1 MSSREIIDAKGF
13 GNKSKIQERL
23 KEVTKEMGNLNGYPD
38 AKKHQIVSFV
48 KSGIRIVGYC
58 LIPFNLFA
66 AALILVI
73 SEVVGIMEELV

>member
-1 MSSREIIDAKGF
+1 MSDREIQNAKGL
-13 GNKSKIQERL
+13 GNQTQIKQRL
-23 KEVTKEMGNLNGYPD
+23 EEVTKEMHGYNGYPD

-66 AALILVI
+66 AALVLVL
-73 SEVVGIMEELV
+73 SEGVGIMEELV

>member
-48 KSGIRIVGYC
+48 KSGIRIAGYC
-58 LIPFNLFA
+58 LIPINILSA
-66 AALILVI
+66 AIVLVL
-73 SEVVGIMEELV
+73 SEIVGVIEELV

>member
-1 MSSREIIDAKGF
+1 MSSREIQEAKGF
-13 GNKSKIQERL
+13 GNRSKIQERL
-23 KEVTKEMGNLNGYPD
+23 NEIGKEMTGYPD

-66 AALILVI
+66 AALVLVL
-73 SEVVGIMEELV
+73 SEAVGIMEELV

>member
-1 MSSREIIDAKGF
+1 MSDREIQNAKGLD
-13 GNKSKIQERL
+13 NQTQIQQRL
-23 KEVTKEMGNLNGYPD
+23 EEVTKEMHGYNGYPD

-66 AALILVI
+66 AALVLVL
-73 SEVVGIMEELV
+73 SEGVGIMEELV

>member
-1 MSSREIIDAKGF
+1 MSSREIQEAKGF

-23 KEVTKEMGNLNGYPD
+23 NEIGKEMTGYPD

-73 SEVVGIMEELV
+73 SEAVGIMEELV

>member
-1 MSSREIIDAKGF
+1 MSDREIQNAKGL
-13 GNKSKIQERL
+13 GNQTQIKQRL
-23 KEVTKEMGNLNGYPD
+23 EEVTKEMHGYNGYPD

-66 AALILVI
+66 AALVLVL
-73 SEVVGIMEELV
+73 SEIVGVIEELV

>member
-1 MSSREIIDAKGF
+1 MTRTGGLQSDHRK
-13 GNKSKIQERL
+13 QEH
-23 KEVTKEMGNLNGYPD
+23 PD

-66 AALILVI
+66 AALVLVL

>member
-1 MSSREIIDAKGF
+1 MSDREIIESKGL
-13 GNKSKIQERL
+13 GDQTKIKQRL
-23 KEVTKEMGNLNGYPD
+23 EEVTREMNGYNGYPD

-73 SEVVGIMEELV
+73 SEVVGIIEELV

>member
-1 MSSREIIDAKGF
+1 MSDREIMNAKGL
-13 GNKSKIQERL
+13 GDKSKIQERL
-23 KEVTKEMGNLNGYPD
+23 NEVTKEMGNLSDYPD

-73 SEVVGIMEELV
+73 SEAVGIMEELV

>member
-1 MSSREIIDAKGF
+1 MSSREIQEAKGF
-13 GNKSKIQERL
+13 GNRSKIQERL
-23 KEVTKEMGNLNGYPD
+23 NEIGKEMTGYPD

-66 AALILVI
+66 AALILVL
-73 SEVVGIMEELV
+73 SEAVGIMEELV

>member
-1 MSSREIIDAKGF
+1 MSSREIQEAKGF

-23 KEVTKEMGNLNGYPD
+23 NEIGKEMTGYPD

-66 AALILVI
+66 AALVLVL

>member
-1 MSSREIIDAKGF
+1 MSDREIQNAKGL
-13 GNKSKIQERL
+13 GNQTQIKQRL
-23 KEVTKEMGNLNGYPD
+23 EEVTKEMHGYNGYPD

-73 SEVVGIMEELV
+73 SEVVGIIEELV

>member
-1 MSSREIIDAKGF
+1 MSDREIQNAKGL
-13 GNKSKIQERL
+13 GNQTQIQQRL
-23 KEVTKEMGNLNGYPD
+23 EEVTKEMHGYNGYPD

-66 AALILVI
+66 AALVLVL
-73 SEVVGIMEELV
+73 SEGVGIMEELV

>member
-1 MSSREIIDAKGF
+1 MSDREIQNAKGL
-13 GNKSKIQERL
+13 GNQTQIKQRL
-23 KEVTKEMGNLNGYPD
+23 EEVTKEMHGYNGYPD

-66 AALILVI
+66 AALVLVL
-73 SEVVGIMEELV
+73 SECVCIMEELV

>member
-1 MSSREIIDAKGF
+1 MSDREIIESKGL
-13 GNKSKIQERL
+13 GDQTKIKQRL
-23 KEVTKEMGNLNGYPD
+23 EEVTKEMHGYNGYPD

-66 AALILVI
+66 AALVLVL
-73 SEVVGIMEELV
+73 SEGVGIMEELV

>member
-1 MSSREIIDAKGF
+1 MSSREIQEAKGF
-13 GNKSKIQERL
+13 GNRSKIQERL
-23 KEVTKEMGNLNGYPD
+23 NEIGKEMTGYPD

-66 AALILVI
+66 AALVLVL